1 MEAGNVLSLFKI
13 IALFIVGKSITIK
26 YILEFDKMGVD
37 IGSIFKKEKITFND
51 LRNRIVVIDAHN
63 VLHQFL
69 ASIRQR
75 DGTPLKDSKGRIT
88 SHLSGL
94 FQRTANIVE
103 ARMRPVYVF
112 DGKPHPLKAKTLGNR
127 RERKEKA
134 EIEWKE
140 ALDKGDIEKAKTKA
154 QQTSRVTDEIIKQSK
169 ELLDVLGIPYV
180 QAPSEGE
187 AQASYM
193 VKKGDAYAVG
203 SQDYD
208 CLLIGSPIL
217 VRNLTSS
224 SRRKL
229 PGKKAYSKV
238 YPEKIRLGFNL
249 KALGISHKQLVD
261 MAILI
266 GTDFN
271 DGVKGIGPKKS
282 LDLIKKVGNIEN
294 AVATIGGENAPTFD
308 MIKEIRKIFLEPE
321 VTNDYS
327 LKWSVPDNEKIIRML
342 CDEFQFTGKRVEIGL
357 EKFLNIEHMMKQK
370 TLF

>member
-1 MEAGNVLSLFKI
+1 
-13 IALFIVGKSITIK
+13 
-26 YILEFDKMGVD
+26 MGVD
-37 IGSIFKKEKITFND
+37 IGNLFRKEKISFND
-51 LRNRIVVIDAHN
+51 LHDRVVIIDAHN

-88 SHLSGL
+88 SHLLGL
-94 FQRTANIVE
+94 FHRTANIVE
-103 ARMRPVYVF
+103 ARIRPVYVF
-112 DGKPHPLKAKTLGNR
+112 DGTPHPLKAKTLKNR
-127 RERKEKA
+127 KERKEKA

-140 ALDKGDIEKAKTKA
+140 AIEKGDIEKAKTKA
-154 QQTSRVTDEIIKQSK
+154 QQTSRVTDEIVKQSK
-169 ELLDVLGIPYV
+169 ELLDALGIPYV

-187 AQASYM
+187 SQASYM

-203 SQDYD
+203 SQDFD
-208 CLLIGSPIL
+208 CLLVGSPIL

-229 PGKKAYSKV
+229 PGKKAYVKV
-238 YPEKIRLGFNL
+238 YPTQIRLDQNL

-271 DGVKGIGPKKS
+271 DGVKGIGSKRS
-282 LDLIKKVGNIEN
+282 LDLIKKTGNIEN
-294 AVATIGGENAPTFD
+294 AVATIGGDNAPTFD
-308 MIKEIRKIFLEPE
+308 EIKEVRKIFLEPK
-321 VTNDYS
+321 VTDDYS
-327 LKWSVPDNEKIIRML
+327 LRWSVPDNEKIIKLL
-342 CDEFQFTGKRVEIGL
+342 CDEHHFTSERIEPVL
-357 EKFLNIEHMMKQK
+357 NKFSNIEHMMKQK